1 MTDKVNTDW
10 TWSRSKGNRYR
21 PTQETPNLF
30 ISFANLFVPVKAR
43 RIFEKSTDARIGAWI
58 DRYGQLYSNADFD
71 QREQGVDQ
79 IVELAGM
86 MAWCYRAIN
95 KFKELGYDH
104 KKISV
109 FEADG
114 IQLEL
119 ENPLLFV
126 APLRELTPVL
136 IDKKNQIYE
145 YIRPQHLFPAA
156 QYAMIQGV
164 IREDAMWLT
173 GYSHALGAVRDTV
186 QMYIANEVEI
196 RFGEAWKVPRDKYGR
211 RVENTDYLDVY
222 HSMKTVMEPK
232 SLIGFMWIGLLQYLQ
247 DPNGFE
253 FYQCDG
259 FTHCGQYLNKK
270 PTSPKRRIFCTD
282 ACRARRKRALRHA

>member
-10 TWSRSKGNRYR
+10 NWSRSKGNRYR

-30 ISFANLFVPVKAR
+30 ISFANLFASVKIR
-43 RIFEKSTDARIGAWI
+43 RVFEDPPDARIAAWI
-58 DRYGQLYSNADFD
+58 DRYGRLYPNAGFD
-71 QREQGVDQ
+71 QRGQSVDQ
-79 IVELAGM
+79 IVELAGV

-95 KFKELGYDH
+95 KFKELGCDH

-109 FEADG
+109 FEADR
-114 IQLEL
+114 IRLEL

-126 APLRELTPVL
+126 APLKEWTPVL
-136 IDKKNQIYE
+136 KNSFE
-145 YIRPQHLFPAA
+145 YIRPQHSFPAA
-156 QYAMIQGV
+156 RYAIEQGL

-173 GYSHALGAVRDTV
+173 DYSHALRAVRDTA
-186 QMYIANEVEI
+186 QMYITNEIEV
-196 RFGEAWKVPRDKYGR
+196 RFGEACKVPRDKYGR
-211 RVENTDYLDVY
+211 RVEDTDYADVY
-222 HSMKTVMEPK
+222 HSMKTVIEPK

-253 FYQCDG
+253 FYQCEG
-259 FTHCGQYLNKK
+259 FNHCGQYLNKK

-282 ACRARRKRALRHA
+282 ACRARRKRALRSA